1 MNTLAY
7 LGARMKEASSW
18 AGAAGFMLGVMHVS
32 NNAEVGNAIVGVI
45 VALGSLVAVLIPE
58 RRGS

>member
-18 AGAAGFMLGVMHVS
+18 AGAAGFMLGVMHVGAS
-32 NNAEVGNAIVGVI
+32 ADLENAIAGVVAAVGGLIGVVI
-45 VALGSLVAVLIPE
+45 RE
-58 RRGS
+58 QRKD